1 MTILLTGCNGQVG
14 WELNR
19 SLAPL
24 GQILACDR
32 TAADLT
38 RPAALRSLVER
49 VRPDVIVNAGAY
61 TAVDKA
67 ESDEAAA
74 MAVNG
79 DAVAVLSQAAR
90 NCGALFVH
98 YSTDYV
104 FSGARQGAYVED
116 DATGPLNAYGRSK
129 LAGERAVQSAGGDWL
144 VFRTSWVYAARGRN
158 FLRTMLR
165 LAAER
170 ETLSVVSDQRGAPT
184 SARMIAGITAHAIR
198 QALAERSAGTFE
210 SGIFHLTAAGA
221 TSWHEFAARI
231 IDVAREKVPEHV
243 KVREVNAIA
252 TSDYPTPASR
262 PLNGVLDNTKLE
274 RRFGVSRLSW
284 EAGMRLVLEELLS
297 RRDATA

>member
-1 MTILLTGCNGQVG
+1 VKILLTGRNGQVG

-24 GQILACDR
+24 GQVFACDR
-32 TAADLT
+32 AMADLT
-38 RPAALRSLVER
+38 KPEALCR
-49 VRPDVIVNAGAY
+49 VVDQVQPDVIVNAGAY

-67 ESDEAAA
+67 ESDEALATR
-74 MAVNG
+74 VNG
-79 DAVAVLSQAAR
+79 DAVEALSQAAR
-90 NCGALFVH
+90 ARGALFVH

-104 FSGARQGAYVED
+104 FDGAKQGAYVED

-129 LAGERAVQSAGGDWL
+129 LAGELAVQASGGDWL
-144 VFRTSWVYAARGRN
+144 VFRTSWVYSARGGN

-184 SARMIAGITAHAIR
+184 SARMIADITAHAIR
-198 QALAERSAGTFE
+198 QSLVERKADRFE
-210 SGIFHLTAAGA
+210 SGIFHLTGAGA
-221 TSWHEFAARI
+221 TSWHGFASSIVDAAR
-231 IDVAREKVPEHV
+231 VRMPERV
-243 KVREVNAIA
+243 KVRELKAIS
-252 TSDYPTPASR
+252 TSEYPTPAPR

-284 EAGMRLVLEELLS
+284 EEGMRLVLEES
-297 RRDATA
+297 V